1 METLSIPPDA
11 GISRSGPQSG
21 FAVSGYD
28 SDGRGRRGTGESEH
42 SMFLVRTWTL
52 PILLLFTNAGIPLLA
67 GEGSSPGWPLFVDI
81 SENAGVPFVHRA
93 SATPK
98 KFLLETMGSGVA
110 LLDYDG
116 DGFLDVYLL
125 NGARLT
131 PGMVPGSIPEKST
144 PEYWNRLYRNNG
156 NGTFSDT
163 TEAAGMAGRGYAMGV
178 AVGDY
183 DNDGRPDLYVTNYPS
198 NQLFRNQGDGTFGDV
213 TATAGV
219 SGGGWSSSAGFFD
232 YDRDGDLD
240 LFVCRYMQWDFD
252 DVFCGRSNLRAYC
265 DPKHFRAISNLLYR
279 NDGDGTFTDATD
291 GSGVGAHPSKGLGV
305 AFNDFDRDGRPDVV
319 VANDGVPQ
327 SLFLNQGNGSFRE
340 EALLKGLAF
349 DEDGNTFAGMGVDFA
364 DYDQDGWPDVLI
376 TTLSLETYAL
386 FRNLSGRAFDYVSKR
401 SGVAAAT
408 RLYSGWGTFF
418 FDADN
423 DGRKDIFVAQGHVM
437 DTIESTNSILSY
449 LQPPLLLRNRAD
461 VFEDVSAESGRPFWK
476 LPCRPG
482 SRFRRPGQRRR
493 PGPRDRQ
500 HGPPGPDSPQ
510 RNGRGELDQLPAA
523 GEPLEFRR
531 DRRRDPDHAGLG
543 RPPVRPGDPGFQLS
557 LLQRRPVPLRSG
569 GPYIHQGSQNHLA
582 QRSRADAAIS
592 WCESVPRDQGT
603 IGKDSGYDY
612 DDS

>member
-1 METLSIPPDA
+1 
-11 GISRSGPQSG
+11 
-21 FAVSGYD
+21 
-28 SDGRGRRGTGESEH
+28 
-42 SMFLVRTWTL
+42 MFLVRTWTL

-291 GSGVGAHPSKGLGV
+291 GSGVGAHPSQGLGV

-461 VFEDVSAESGRPFWK
+461 GFEDVSAESGRPFGNSHAGRGAAFGD
-476 LPCRPG
+476 LDNDGDLDLVIVNMDR
-482 SRFRRPGQRRR
+482 RVQIFRNETTGANWISFRLKGKHSNSEGIGAEIRITLDS
-493 PGPRDRQ
+493 GDRQ
-500 HGPPGPDSPQ
+500 FARVSRASSYLSSSDVRCHFG
-510 RNGRGELDQLPAA
+510 LA
-523 GEPLEFRR
+523 
-531 DRRRDPDHAGLG
+531 DHSSIEE
-543 RPPVRPGDPGFQLS
+543 VRIAWPSGVVQT
-557 LLQRRPVPLRSG
+557 LRSVG
-569 GPYIHQGSQNHLA
+569 ANQFLEIKEP
-582 QRSRADAAIS
+582 
-592 WCESVPRDQGT
+592 
-603 IGKDSGYDY
+603 
-612 DDS
+612 

>member
-198 NQLFRNQGDGTFGDV
+198 NQLFRNQGDGTFRDV

-291 GSGVGAHPSKGLGV
+291 EQWCRCPPEQGP
-305 AFNDFDRDGRPDVV
+305 GRCL
-319 VANDGVPQ
+319 Q
-327 SLFLNQGNGSFRE
+327 RFR
-340 EALLKGLAF
+340 
-349 DEDGNTFAGMGVDFA
+349 
-364 DYDQDGWPDVLI
+364 P
-376 TTLSLETYAL
+376 
-386 FRNLSGRAFDYVSKR
+386 GRAA
-401 SGVAAAT
+401 G
-408 RLYSGWGTFF
+408 
-418 FDADN
+418 
-423 DGRKDIFVAQGHVM
+423 
-437 DTIESTNSILSY
+437 
-449 LQPPLLLRNRAD
+449 
-461 VFEDVSAESGRPFWK
+461 
-476 LPCRPG
+476 
-482 SRFRRPGQRRR
+482 RRR
-493 PGPRDRQ
+493 GQ
-500 HGPPGPDSPQ
+500 
-510 RNGRGELDQLPAA
+510 
-523 GEPLEFRR
+523 
-531 DRRRDPDHAGLG
+531 
-543 RPPVRPGDPGFQLS
+543 
-557 LLQRRPVPLRSG
+557 
-569 GPYIHQGSQNHLA
+569 
-582 QRSRADAAIS
+582 
-592 WCESVPRDQGT
+592 
-603 IGKDSGYDY
+603 
-612 DDS
+612 

>member
-116 DGFLDVYLL
+116 DGFLDIYLL

-198 NQLFRNQGDGTFGDV
+198 NQLFRNQGDGTFRDV

-252 DVFCGRSNLRAYC
+252 DVFCGRSELRAYC

-279 NDGDGTFTDATD
+279 NDGDRTFTDATD
-291 GSGVGAHPSKGLGV
+291 SSGVGAHPSKGLGV
-305 AFNDFDRDGRPDVV
+305 AFNDFDRDGRPDIV

-461 VFEDVSAESGRPFWK
+461 VFEDVSAESGRPFGNSHAGRGAAFGDLDNDGDLDLVIVNMDRRVQILRNETAGANWISFR
-476 LPCRPG
+476 LQG
-482 SRFRRPGQRRR
+482 SRSNSEGIGAEIRITLNSG
-493 PGPRDRQ
+493 DRQ
-500 HGPPGPDSPQ
+500 FARVTRASSYLSSNDVRCHFG
-510 RNGRGELDQLPAA
+510 LA
-523 GEPLEFRR
+523 GHTSIKE
-531 DRRRDPDHAGLG
+531 
-543 RPPVRPGDPGFQLS
+543 VRITWPSGVVQT
-557 LLQRRPVPLRSG
+557 LRSVG
-569 GPYIHQGSQNHLA
+569 ANQFLEIKEP
-582 QRSRADAAIS
+582 
-592 WCESVPRDQGT
+592 
-603 IGKDSGYDY
+603 
-612 DDS
+612 